1 MGLEVCKELVNQCL
15 EKEDWQK
22 MYHIIY
28 DFHEKFIHREIQ
40 SVKYE
45 MNRKGIDTRESK
57 Y

>member
-28 DFHEKFIHREIQ
+28 DFHEKFIHRKKQ